1 MLTEQENQKLNE
13 IYSNEQIKT
22 VLNNHGTTWIRLAA
36 IPLCV
41 IKTPQTL
48 DELKKLSVNQEYYR
62 TNYKDKRSID
72 GGVRELME
80 RLSIRKNNLQYK
92 HNKKDYF
99 EENAGTYTITENGRK
114 QVLEF
119 FQKHNINICLD

>member
-22 VLNNHGTTWIRLAA
+22 ALNNHGTTWIRLAA
-36 IPLCV
+36 IPLCI
-41 IKTPQTL
+41 IKTPQKL
-48 DELKKLSVNQEYYR
+48 DDLKKLSVNQEYYQAGHR
-62 TNYKDKRSID
+62 DKRSID
-72 GGVRELME
+72 GNVRELME

-99 EENAGTYTITENGRK
+99 EENNGTYTITENGRK
-114 QVLEF
+114 QVREF